1 MKIRMKTS
9 FALLKASLA
18 IPLAALPATQGKA
31 APATAVLAID
41 INPTTQ
47 VTNNA
52 DYPPP
57 LGVYYGGGDG
67 PEADG
72 MDGWTFLLAGP
83 VTVTGLAWYDR
94 NTNGLAQT
102 HEIGLWQYRA
112 GSTNWMLTTNPA
124 LLASLTVPVGTNAA
138 LLSAVWREV
147 DLPAPMDLPIGL
159 YAIAG
164 TYYTQNV
171 DVAEWVRL
179 SGDRAPVDPRL
190 LVGEPA
196 YGWDPYG
203 RPFPFQAP
211 NLISVDTPGLGL
223 DLGPNL
229 LVIPAPP
236 GLWPTTL
243 GGQLVL
249 RWPSW
254 ATNYVLETSGALGA
268 GASWTAATNAVGLL
282 GGSFFATN
290 AITGASAFYRLRG
303 Q

>member
-1 MKIRMKTS
+1 MKS
-9 FALLKASLA
+9 SL
-18 IPLAALPATQGKA
+18 IVPLAALVAQQALG
-31 APATAVLAID
+31 APAAAVLAVD

-47 VTNNA
+47 VTNNQ
-52 DYPPP
+52 DYPLPP
-57 LGVYYGGGDG
+57 GVYYGLLGSG

-72 MDGWTFLLAGP
+72 MDGWTFLLTGP

-94 NTNGLAQT
+94 NTNGLAQA

-112 GSTNWMLTTNPA
+112 GSTSWILTTNPA
-124 LLASLTVPVGTNAA
+124 LLVSLTVPAGTNAA
-138 LLSAVWREV
+138 LLGVVWREA

-171 DVAEWVRL
+171 DVVEWVML
-179 SGDRAPVDPRL
+179 FGDRAPVDPRL

-196 YGWDPYG
+196 EGWYFLDG

-211 NLISVDTPGLGL
+211 NMILVDPFGFGL

-229 LVIPAPP
+229 LVIPPPP

-290 AITGASAFYRLRG
+290 AMTGASAFYRLRG